1 MQNYKNER
9 RKLVVAFSMN
19 GLQSGAISR
28 LRETTLLSVIT
39 TIATTPQPS
48 GRLTF
53 FNVEQPLVGAR
64 YDGLARLV
72 ALFFAS
78 FLRLAFSFK
87 RLLFYLA
94 NYG

>member
-1 MQNYKNER
+1 
-9 RKLVVAFSMN
+9 MN

-39 TIATTPQPS
+39 TIATTPTQPS
-48 GRLTF
+48 GRLTFF

-72 ALFFAS
+72 ALFWPPF
-78 FLRLAFSFK
+78 
-87 RLLFYLA
+87 
-94 NYG
+94 

>member
-1 MQNYKNER
+1 MMILLLLNEISKGGFLFEMQFPREEMMKTKSAFWRVQNYKNER

-53 FNVEQPLVGAR
+53 F
-64 YDGLARLV
+64 
-72 ALFFAS
+72 
-78 FLRLAFSFK
+78 
-87 RLLFYLA
+87 
-94 NYG
+94 

>member
-39 TIATTPQPS
+39 TIATTPTQPS

-53 FNVEQPLVGAR
+53 FNVEQ
-64 YDGLARLV
+64 
-72 ALFFAS
+72 ALGG
-78 FLRLAFSFK
+78 R
-87 RLLFYLA
+87 
-94 NYG
+94 